1 MLTVT
6 SRKRALKG
14 YDVSEAN
21 PVMCLSCQ
29 VSSLNLIKKKKK
41 AETTTGCNAI
51 KWIYFLYFP
60 ELFCEL

>member
-1 MLTVT
+1 MNQKKKLWALMLTVT

-41 AETTTGCNAI
+41 QRQQLDAM
-51 KWIYFLYFP
+51 L
-60 ELFCEL
+60 

>member
-29 VSSLNLIKKKKK
+29 VSSLNLIKKKKSRDNNWMQCYK
-41 AETTTGCNAI
+41 MDIFSLFPRT
-51 KWIYFLYFP
+51 FL
-60 ELFCEL
+60 